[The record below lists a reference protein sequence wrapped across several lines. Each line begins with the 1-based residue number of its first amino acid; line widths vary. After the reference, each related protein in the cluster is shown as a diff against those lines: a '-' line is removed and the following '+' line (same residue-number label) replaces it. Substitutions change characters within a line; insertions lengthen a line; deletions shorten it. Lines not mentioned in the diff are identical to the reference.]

1 MPRVGI
7 MGGTFDPIH
16 HGHLFAAEE
25 ARARFGLGRVIFVPC
40 GRPPHKQG
48 KEITPG
54 EHRYIMCALAVASNP
69 HFEVSRVEIER
80 PGPSYTIDTLRHF
93 RKRFQPDAELF
104 FITGADAI
112 LEILTWREADAVLR
126 EARCIAVA
134 RSGHDLCRLAATIG
148 PDRAA
153 AIEVLDQ
160 PTLDISSTGIR
171 ERARSGLPIRYLT
184 PTPVVQ
190 YIATEG
196 LYADV
201 EADAAAGNQRRPAP

>member
-1 MPRVGI
+1 

-40 GRPPHKQG
+40 GQPPHKEG
-48 KEITPG
+48 KECTSA
-54 EHRYIMCALAVASNP
+54 EHRYIMCALAVAPDP
-69 HFEVSRVEIER
+69 HFEISRVEIKR

-93 RKRFQPDAELF
+93 REWLEPGAELF

-112 LEILTWREADAVLR
+112 LEIVTWREADAVLR

-134 RSGHDLCRLAATIG
+134 RPGHDLSRLAATLG
-148 PDRAA
+148 PERAA

-171 ERARSGLPIRYLT
+171 DRVASGLPIRYLT

-190 YIATEG
+190 YIVKEG
-196 LYADV
+196 LYANLV
-201 EADAAAGNQRRPAP
+201 VGAQPADQQPPPT

>member
-1 MPRVGI
+1 

-40 GRPPHKQG
+40 GEPPHKQG
-48 KEITPG
+48 KECTPA

-69 HFEVSRVEIER
+69 HFEICRVEIER

-93 RKRFQPDAELF
+93 RARLEPGAELF

-112 LEILTWREADAVLR
+112 LEVMTWREADAVLR

-134 RSGHDLCRLAATIG
+134 RPGHDLSRLAAALG
-148 PDRAA
+148 PERAA

-160 PTLDISSTGIR
+160 PTLDVSSTDIR
-171 ERARSGLPIRYLT
+171 QRVATGRPIRYLT

-190 YIATEG
+190 YIVKEA
-196 LYADV
+196 LYATV
-201 EADAAAGNQRRPAP
+201 AIGAPAADQQRPRCGT